1 VTNPLAPG
9 SLDGR
14 VALVT
19 GSSRGIGAD
28 TARYLAAAGAAV
40 VVNYRSKAPRA
51 DKVVAEI
58 TEAGGKAIA
67 VGADLTDPASVAEMF
82 ERTVAELGPIDILVL
97 NASGGMESGMG
108 EDYAMR
114 LNRDAQVNVVEGA
127 LPHLAEGAR
136 IVFVTSHQAHFIR
149 TTPTMPEYEPVAL
162 SKRAGEDALRAKLP
176 EFAASGVEFVVVSGD
191 MIEGTITAT
200 LLERANPGAIAARR
214 EDAGRLYNVSE
225 FAAEVAAAVAE
236 PIPADNTRLVGD
248 TSGFAPES

>member
-1 VTNPLAPG
+1 
-9 SLDGR
+9 
-14 VALVT
+14 
-19 GSSRGIGAD
+19 
-28 TARYLAAAGAAV
+28 
-40 VVNYRSKAPRA
+40 
-51 DKVVAEI
+51 
-58 TEAGGKAIA
+58 
-67 VGADLTDPASVAEMF
+67 MF

>member
-1 VTNPLAPG
+1 
-9 SLDGR
+9 
-14 VALVT
+14 
-19 GSSRGIGAD
+19 
-28 TARYLAAAGAAV
+28 
-40 VVNYRSKAPRA
+40 
-51 DKVVAEI
+51 
-58 TEAGGKAIA
+58 
-67 VGADLTDPASVAEMF
+67 
-82 ERTVAELGPIDILVL
+82 
-97 NASGGMESGMG
+97 
-108 EDYAMR
+108 
-114 LNRDAQVNVVEGA
+114 
-127 LPHLAEGAR
+127 
-136 IVFVTSHQAHFIR
+136 
-149 TTPTMPEYEPVAL
+149 MPEYEPVAL